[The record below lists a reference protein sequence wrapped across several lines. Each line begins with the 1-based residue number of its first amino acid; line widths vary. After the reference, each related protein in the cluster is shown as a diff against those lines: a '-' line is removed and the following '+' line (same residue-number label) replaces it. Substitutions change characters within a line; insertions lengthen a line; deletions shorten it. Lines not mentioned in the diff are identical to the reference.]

1 MIIEEDQE
9 EWEGQENAPL
19 NENEVLFGSS
29 EMHFCEDWLRRSM
42 ALIWEER
49 RSKDQF
55 RVILNISLPLLSP
68 HF

>member
-9 EWEGQENAPL
+9 EWEGQEKAPL
-19 NENEVLFGSS
+19 YEIEVLFGSS
-29 EMHFCEDWLRRSM
+29 EMQFYEVWLRRFM